1 MNQELPH
8 VQTGF
13 RKGRGTRDRIANIHC
28 ITEKARKLK
37 KKKKKTFCFIDYVK
51 AFVVDHNKLWKILKE
66 LEYQS
71 TLPVSWE
78 TCIQDK
84 KWQLEPD
91 LEQLTGSKLGK
102 EYFKVV
108 YCHPAYLASM
118 QRHHVKCQ
126 AEWSEVKSEDYLEK
140 YQQSQICRWYH
151 SNGRS
156 EEELK
161 SLWMKVKEESV
172 KTGLKLNIKKS
183 KIMSSGTITSS
194 QTEGEKVET
203 VEDFIFLGFKIIAD
217 WLQPWN

>member
-1 MNQELPH
+1 M
-8 VQTGF
+8 
-13 RKGRGTRDRIANIHC
+13 
-28 ITEKARKLK
+28 
-37 KKKKKTFCFIDYVK
+37 K

-66 LEYQS
+66 LKYQT

-108 YCHPAYLASM
+108 HCHPAYLTSM

-126 AEWSEVKSEDYLEK
+126 AEWSEVESEDYLEK
-140 YQQSQICRWYH
+140 YKQSQICRWSH
-151 SNGRS
+151 FNGKS

-172 KTGLKLNIKKS
+172 KTGLELNIKK
-183 KIMSSGTITSS
+183 I
-194 QTEGEKVET
+194 
-203 VEDFIFLGFKIIAD
+203 
-217 WLQPWN
+217 

>member
-37 KKKKKTFCFIDYVK
+37 KKKKKKTFLFFDYVK

-161 SLWMKVKEESV
+161 KLLMRWMRRVK
-172 KTGLKLNIKKS
+172 KLI
-183 KIMSSGTITSS
+183 
-194 QTEGEKVET
+194 
-203 VEDFIFLGFKIIAD
+203 
-217 WLQPWN
+217 

>member
-1 MNQELPH
+1 M
-8 VQTGF
+8 
-13 RKGRGTRDRIANIHC
+13 
-28 ITEKARKLK
+28 
-37 KKKKKTFCFIDYVK
+37 K

-66 LEYQS
+66 LKYQT

-108 YCHPAYLASM
+108 YCHPAYLTSM

-126 AEWSEVKSEDYLEK
+126 AEWSEVESEDYLEK
-140 YQQSQICRWYH
+140 YQLSQICRWSH
-151 SNGRS
+151 SNGKS

-161 SLWMKVKEESV
+161 SLLMKVKEES
-172 KTGLKLNIKKS
+172 KKAALKLNIQKS
-183 KIMSSGTITSS
+183 KIQSHHFIANRWG
-194 QTEGEKVET
+194 GEWKLT
-203 VEDFIFLGFKIIAD
+203 DFIFFGSKLLWTVTAAMKLKDACSLEEKL
-217 WLQPWN
+217 WAT